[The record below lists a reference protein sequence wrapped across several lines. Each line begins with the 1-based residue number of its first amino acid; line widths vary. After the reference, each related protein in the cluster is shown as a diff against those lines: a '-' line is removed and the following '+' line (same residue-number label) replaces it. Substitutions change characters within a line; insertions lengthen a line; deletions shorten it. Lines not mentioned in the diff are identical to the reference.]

1 MEITLILALALA
13 LTVTVLAGLAWL
25 RRPEQP
31 IPDPGAAAERAGLE
45 ARLADQ
51 QDRLL
56 KVTAE
61 LEQLRPR
68 LEAALEQRA
77 AAEAQLGART
87 AELEQARANEAA
99 SLAALK
105 AAEQLRVQ
113 AERQA
118 ALAQQKLLDFE
129 ALRDGMTQAAKAATL
144 DAGRELMGKLIEDHK
159 REAEEVRRQGEET
172 LKQTTETLF
181 QQFQQVSGNVAAV
194 TAQVAQLGSR
204 TEVIHRALSHPGG
217 AGRLAEIGLE
227 NLLKS
232 FGLQP
237 GQDFIVQ
244 YHAAADQDRG
254 ALRPDAVVF
263 LPNDAVLV
271 IDSKSSKSLLDHAEA
286 ETEAG
291 ATEALDR
298 FSRSM
303 GKHLK
308 DLSSKEYRNRVV
320 DDYKKQRRGGEL
332 KRAILA
338 MALPNDAAVEKLRLA
353 DPTFER
359 RAQEVDIVIAGPSA
373 LSAIIAFA
381 RMDIDA
387 DRQTKNYEQILDAV
401 RKLMEST
408 VTVLGH
414 AEKAANGLQAASE
427 NFGRFTSSVNGRLLP
442 RLRKLAKLGIRP
454 AKGALPA
461 PLAQFDVTRRE
472 ADDVIDAEAEE
483 VSQPQLTQRGPD
495 TGS

>member
-13 LTVTVLAGLAWL
+13 LSVTILAGVAWL
-25 RRPEQP
+25 RRPVGP
-31 IPDPGAAAERAGLE
+31 IPDAGAAAERAGLE

-68 LEAALEQRA
+68 LETALELRA
-77 AAEAQLGART
+77 AAEAQLAARS
-87 AELEQARANEAA
+87 AELEQARAGEAA
-99 SLAALK
+99 SLAARE

-129 ALRDGMTQAAKAATL
+129 ALREGMTQAAKAATL

-194 TAQVAQLGSR
+194 TARVEQLGSR

-271 IDSKSSKSLLDHAEA
+271 IDSKASKSLLDHAEA
-286 ETEAG
+286 ESSEG
-291 ATEALDR
+291 AAEAL
-298 FSRSM
+298 SRLSQRM
-303 GKHLK
+303 SQHLRSLSGK
-308 DLSSKEYRNRVV
+308 DYRAAVLGSYRSL
-320 DDYKKQRRGGEL
+320 RRGGDL
-332 KRAILA
+332 KRAMVA
-338 MALPNDAAVEKLRLA
+338 MALPNDAAVEKLRQA
-353 DPTFER
+353 DPTLER
-359 RAQEVDIVIAGPSA
+359 RAAEADIVIAGPSA

-387 DRQTKNYEQILDAV
+387 GRQIENHEQILDAV
-401 RKLMEST
+401 AKLMEST

-414 AEKAANGLQAASE
+414 AEKAASGLQAASE
-427 NFGRFTSSVNGRLLP
+427 NFGRFTNSVNGRLLP

-454 AKGALPA
+454 TKGALPA
-461 PLAQFDVTRRE
+461 ALAQFDVTRRE
-472 ADDVIDAEAEE
+472 ASDVIDAEAEDI
-483 VSQPQLTQRGPD
+483 SQPRLTQRGPD